1 MTNEER
7 QAAFRKMLR
16 AELDLYEKEKK
27 EPPKNPKGDPKEKGV
42 LGEFMDLFFPEVSE

>member
-16 AELDLYEKEKK
+16 AEFDLYEKEKK
-27 EPPKNPKGDPKEKGV
+27 EPPKNPKDPKDKGA
-42 LGEFMDLFFPEVSE
+42 LGEFLDLFFPTIGE